1 MKKSIKESVRKSIGY
16 LRSAFFGLRPFA
28 IAFVCALFLFTSA
41 APALAFGNSS
51 SSPAKGVE
59 ELNGVQKES
68 EKAIS
73 GKLSNNNDGKSVMKN
88 SAEGLNGVQG
98 RADKEDM
105 YSPDDSSAT
114 SVEENIKE
122 ALEEITP

>member
-1 MKKSIKESVRKSIGY
+1 MKKIFSY
-16 LRSAFFGLRPFA
+16 FSALFSSLRPLA
-28 IAFVCALFLFTSA
+28 IATACALFLFASA
-41 APALAFGNSS
+41 TPALAFGNSG

-59 ELNGVQKES
+59 QLNGVQKES

-73 GKLSNNNDGKSVMKN
+73 GKLSDNNDGKSVMKN

-98 RADKEDM
+98 AADKEDM
-105 YSPDDSSAT
+105 YSPESSSAT
-114 SVEENIKE
+114 SVEENIEE